1 VLILPGFFLHGNA
14 FIKFIS
20 ALIVLATVLSVVL
33 MLRRD
38 RGPVPVTD

>member
-1 VLILPGFFLHGNA
+1 MLLHDTA